1 MRLDSDTTAYAA
13 FLMDRVLDAVA
24 RLGSPPA

>member
-1 MRLDSDTTAYAA
+1 MRLDPDTTAYAG

-24 RLGSPPA
+24 RLDRPA